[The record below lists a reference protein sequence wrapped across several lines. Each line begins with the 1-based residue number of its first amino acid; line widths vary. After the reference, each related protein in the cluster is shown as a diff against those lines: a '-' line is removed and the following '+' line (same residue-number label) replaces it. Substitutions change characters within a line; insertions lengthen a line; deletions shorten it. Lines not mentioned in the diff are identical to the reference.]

1 MTTLW
6 NSSVALEPAECMRLL
21 SSTRLGRVGFT
32 SSAGPQ
38 VLPVNHTVLDGSIVF
53 RTELYTSLADGTRGS
68 TVAFE
73 SDELDDR
80 MRSGWSVLVVGRA
93 EHVEDPD
100 EMTDVFR
107 RMGQPW
113 APGSRP
119 LIARIVPSE
128 VTGRRFDVSE
138 DPAGR

>member
-6 NSSVALEPAECMRLL
+6 SSSVALEAAECIRLL
-21 SSTRLGRVGFT
+21 SDTRLGRVGFT
-32 SSAGPQ
+32 SAAGPQ

-53 RTELYTSLADGTRGS
+53 RTDLYSSLADATRGG

-73 SDELDDR
+73 ADELDDR
-80 MRSGWSVLVVGRA
+80 MRSGWSVLVVGEA
-93 EHVEDPD
+93 EHVENLD
-100 EMTDVFR
+100 EMEDVFR

-119 LIARIVPSE
+119 LVARIVPTQ
-128 VTGRRFDVSE
+128 VTGRRFE
-138 DPAGR
+138 RA

>member
-1 MTTLW
+1 
-6 NSSVALEPAECMRLL
+6 MRLL
-21 SSTRLGRVGFT
+21 SQVRLGRVGFT
-32 SSAGPQ
+32 SSSGPQ

-73 SDELDDR
+73 ADELDDG

-93 EHVEDPD
+93 DHVEDVAD
-100 EMTDVFR
+100 MQDVFS

-119 LIARIVPSE
+119 LVARIVPSE
-128 VTGRRFDVSE
+128 VTGRRFERS
-138 DPAGR
+138 

>member
-6 NSSVALEPAECMRLL
+6 NSSVALEAAECMRLL
-21 SSTRLGRVGFT
+21 SVARLGRVGFT
-32 SSAGPQ
+32 SAVGPQ

-53 RTELYTSLADGTRGS
+53 RTELYSSLADATRAG

-73 SDELDDR
+73 ADELDDR
-80 MRSGWSVLVVGRA
+80 MRSGWSVLVVGQA
-93 EHVEDPD
+93 AHVEDFGD
-100 EMTDVFR
+100 MEDVFR

-119 LIARIVPSE
+119 LVARILPSQ
-128 VTGRRFDVSE
+128 VTGRRFE
-138 DPAGR
+138 RA